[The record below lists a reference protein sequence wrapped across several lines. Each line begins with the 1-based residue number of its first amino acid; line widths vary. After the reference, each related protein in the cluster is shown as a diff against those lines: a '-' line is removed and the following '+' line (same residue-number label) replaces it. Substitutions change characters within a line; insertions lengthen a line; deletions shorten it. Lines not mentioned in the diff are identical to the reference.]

1 MFEER
6 MKTSAIPERV
16 YALCVAIKNRG
27 IQENELIE
35 LLEPS
40 GLGGKTSYFGSVRDA
55 AKQLGLITIKEGKIS
70 LAVDKKNLSSLDA
83 MRKYIVSNI
92 DSVSNGLFYAVS
104 KEYFLMNERIYE
116 FSSVS
121 DAKLIELMS
130 KNVGS
135 AVFEDDMRAW
145 RFWAAYLGFGIL
157 HQIKTQ
163 GTELL
168 LPNTQQYLKNV
179 LDIVG
184 LEKKKEYT
192 FSEFIAAVRPYCDIV
207 IGDIPSDKRLNM
219 AFSNGLR
226 ALHDE
231 GIIQLSHKLDRGDM
245 WFLYEA
251 ELHSV
256 KSTVTHIVVRR

>member
-16 YALCVAIKNRG
+16 YALCVAVKNRG
-27 IQENELIE
+27 IQESELRE

-55 AKQLGLITIKEGKIS
+55 ARQLGLITIKEGKIS
-70 LAVDKKNLSSLDA
+70 LAVDKKDIASMDA
-83 MRKYIVSNI
+83 MRRYIVSNI
-92 DSVSNGLFYAVS
+92 KSISNGLFYAVS
-104 KEYFLMNERIYE
+104 KEYLMLNEMVYT

-121 DAKLIELMS
+121 DAKLVGLMS
-130 KNVGS
+130 KNIGT

-145 RFWAAYLGFGIL
+145 RFWAAYLGFGNL
-157 HQIKTQ
+157 H
-163 GTELL
+163 EMLL
-168 LPNTQQYLKNV
+168 LPNTQQYLKAV
-179 LDIVG
+179 LSIG
-184 LEKKKEYT
+184 SIEKNKEYT
-192 FSEFIAAVRPYCDIV
+192 LSEFIAAVRPYCDIV
-207 IGDIPSDKRLNM
+207 LGDISADKKLNM

-231 GIIQLSHKLDRGDM
+231 GTIQLSHKLDRGDM

-251 ELHSV
+251 ELHAI

>member
-16 YALCVAIKNRG
+16 YALCVAVKNRG
-27 IQENELIE
+27 IQENELRE

-70 LAVDKKNLSSLDA
+70 LTVDKKNLSSLDA

>member
-6 MKTSAIPERV
+6 MKTSASPERV
-16 YALCVAIKNRG
+16 YALCVAVKNRG
-27 IQENELIE
+27 IQENELRE

-192 FSEFIAAVRPYCDIV
+192 FSEFIAVVRPYCDIV